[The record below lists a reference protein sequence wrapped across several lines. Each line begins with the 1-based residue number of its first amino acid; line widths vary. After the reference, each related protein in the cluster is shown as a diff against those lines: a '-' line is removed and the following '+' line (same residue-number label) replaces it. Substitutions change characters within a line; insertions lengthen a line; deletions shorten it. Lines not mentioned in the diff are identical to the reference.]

1 VTRTVWLCGP
11 ECSNHAGRTGA
22 NDYDIHQGLPLKRS
36 ALWLG
41 IVYLSQVTVIGT
53 VARCL
58 TGYRGLLMTPAPLVP
73 WRSDWLWSI
82 PLIVVTIVFH
92 SSALGLLSRGLLII
106 LKDDRKKRLP
116 RALSILVVGGSSLCT
131 IFLHGLEAG
140 MWAVAY
146 HLLGTL
152 GGGDRKDAMLFSTS
166 VMTTVGG
173 TPLHLQ
179 PGWALMGPLEA
190 LDGWILFGLTA
201 AFLFAL
207 IQKVWS
213 LEHS

>member
-1 VTRTVWLCGP
+1 
-11 ECSNHAGRTGA
+11 
-22 NDYDIHQGLPLKRS
+22 
-36 ALWLG
+36 
-41 IVYLSQVTVIGT
+41 
-53 VARCL
+53 
-58 TGYRGLLMTPAPLVP
+58 MTSSVVLAP
-73 WRSDWLWSI
+73 WRSVWLWSI

-92 SSALGLLSRGLLII
+92 SFALGMLSRGLLIL
-106 LKDDRKKRLP
+106 LKDDRKNRLTHG
-116 RALSILVVGGSSLCT
+116 LSVFVVGGSSLCT
-131 IFLHGLEAG
+131 ICLHGLEAW
-140 MWAVAY
+140 MWSVAY

-152 GGGDRKDAMLFSTS
+152 GGDRKQAMLYSIS

-173 TPLHLQ
+173 TTLHLE
-179 PGWALMGPLEA
+179 PSWALMGPLEA

>member
-1 VTRTVWLCGP
+1 
-11 ECSNHAGRTGA
+11 
-22 NDYDIHQGLPLKRS
+22 
-36 ALWLG
+36 
-41 IVYLSQVTVIGT
+41 
-53 VARCL
+53 
-58 TGYRGLLMTPAPLVP
+58 MTSVVLAPWKSV
-73 WRSDWLWSI
+73 WLWSI

-92 SSALGLLSRGLLII
+92 SFALGVLSRRLRILLEH
-106 LKDDRKKRLP
+106 DEKKRLSHT
-116 RALSILVVGGSSLCT
+116 LSVFVVGGSSLCT
-131 IFLHGLEAG
+131 ICLHGLEAW
-140 MWAVAY
+140 MWSVAY

-152 GGGDRKDAMLFSTS
+152 GGDRKDAMLYSIS

-173 TPLHLQ
+173 TNLHLE

>member
-1 VTRTVWLCGP
+1 
-11 ECSNHAGRTGA
+11 
-22 NDYDIHQGLPLKRS
+22 
-36 ALWLG
+36 
-41 IVYLSQVTVIGT
+41 
-53 VARCL
+53 
-58 TGYRGLLMTPAPLVP
+58 MTPVALAP
-73 WRSDWLWSI
+73 WKSDWLWSI
-82 PLIVVTIVFH
+82 PLILVTIVFH

-106 LKDDRKKRLP
+106 LKDDRKKRIS

-140 MWAVAY
+140 MWAVVY

-152 GGGDRKDAMLFSTS
+152 GSDRKGAMLFSLS

-173 TPLHLQ
+173 TPLHLE
-179 PGWALMGPLEA
+179 PSWALMGPLEA

>member
-1 VTRTVWLCGP
+1 
-11 ECSNHAGRTGA
+11 
-22 NDYDIHQGLPLKRS
+22 
-36 ALWLG
+36 
-41 IVYLSQVTVIGT
+41 
-53 VARCL
+53 
-58 TGYRGLLMTPAPLVP
+58 MTSVVLAPWKSV
-73 WRSDWLWSI
+73 WLWSI

-92 SSALGLLSRGLLII
+92 SFALGLLSRGLLI
-106 LKDDRKKRLP
+106 LLRDDRKKRLTH
-116 RALSILVVGGSSLCT
+116 ALSVFVVGGSSLCM
-131 IFLHGLEAG
+131 ICLHGLEAW
-140 MWAVAY
+140 MWSVAY

-152 GGGDRKDAMLFSTS
+152 GGDRKEAMLYSIS

-173 TPLHLQ
+173 TNLHLE
-179 PGWALMGPLEA
+179 PSWALMGPLEA

>member
-1 VTRTVWLCGP
+1 M
-11 ECSNHAGRTGA
+11 SSGA
-22 NDYDIHQGLPLKRS
+22 
-36 ALWLG
+36 
-41 IVYLSQVTVIGT
+41 
-53 VARCL
+53 
-58 TGYRGLLMTPAPLVP
+58 LVP
-73 WRSDWLWSI
+73 WRADWLWSI
-82 PLIVVTIVFH
+82 PLIIVTIVFH
-92 SSALGLLSRGLLII
+92 SYCLGLLSRGLLIL
-106 LKDDRKKRLP
+106 LKEDRKKRLTHS
-116 RALSILVVGGSSLCT
+116 LSVFVVGGSSLCT
-131 IFLHGLEAG
+131 ICLHGLEAW

-152 GGGDRKDAMLFSTS
+152 GGDRKDAMLYSLS

-173 TPLHLQ
+173 TNFHLE
-179 PGWALMGPLEA
+179 PSWALMGPLEA

>member
-1 VTRTVWLCGP
+1 MTSV
-11 ECSNHAGRTGA
+11 
-22 NDYDIHQGLPLKRS
+22 PL
-36 ALWLG
+36 
-41 IVYLSQVTVIGT
+41 
-53 VARCL
+53 
-58 TGYRGLLMTPAPLVP
+58 APWKSV
-73 WRSDWLWSI
+73 WLWSI

-92 SSALGLLSRGLLII
+92 SFALGLLSRGLRI
-106 LKDDRKKRLP
+106 LLEDERNKRLTHT
-116 RALSILVVGGSSLCT
+116 LSIFVVGGSSLCT
-131 IFLHGLEAG
+131 ICLHGLEAW
-140 MWAVAY
+140 MWSVAY

-152 GGGDRKDAMLFSTS
+152 GGDRKDAMLYSIS

-173 TPLHLQ
+173 TPLHLE
-179 PGWALMGPLEA
+179 PKWAIMGPLEA

>member
-1 VTRTVWLCGP
+1 MTSV
-11 ECSNHAGRTGA
+11 
-22 NDYDIHQGLPLKRS
+22 
-36 ALWLG
+36 
-41 IVYLSQVTVIGT
+41 VI
-53 VARCL
+53 A
-58 TGYRGLLMTPAPLVP
+58 P

-92 SSALGLLSRGLLII
+92 ASALGLLSRRLRIL
-106 LKDDRKKRLP
+106 LKDEGDKRIT
-116 RALSILVVGGSSLCT
+116 RALSISVVGGSSLCT
-131 IFLHGLEAG
+131 ICLHGFEAW
-140 MWAVAY
+140 MWSVAY

-152 GGGDRKDAMLFSTS
+152 GPLGGDRKDAMLYSIS

-173 TPLHLQ
+173 TPLHLE
-179 PGWALMGPLEA
+179 PKWAIMGPLEA

-213 LEHS
+213 LEQS

>member
-1 VTRTVWLCGP
+1 MNP
-11 ECSNHAGRTGA
+11 
-22 NDYDIHQGLPLKRS
+22 
-36 ALWLG
+36 
-41 IVYLSQVTVIGT
+41 GT
-53 VARCL
+53 LA
-58 TGYRGLLMTPAPLVP
+58 P

-92 SSALGLLSRGLLII
+92 SSGLGLLSRGLLIL
-106 LKDDRKKRLP
+106 LKDDRKKRLTHG
-116 RALSILVVGGSSLCT
+116 LSVFVVGGASLCAVC
-131 IFLHGLEAG
+131 LHGLEAW
-140 MWAVAY
+140 MWSVAY

-152 GGGDRKDAMLFSTS
+152 GGDRKEAMLYSIS

-173 TPLHLQ
+173 TNLHLE
-179 PGWALMGPLEA
+179 PGWQLMGPLEA
-190 LDGWILFGLTA
+190 LDGWILFGLTT

>member
-1 VTRTVWLCGP
+1 M
-11 ECSNHAGRTGA
+11 S
-22 NDYDIHQGLPLKRS
+22 
-36 ALWLG
+36 
-41 IVYLSQVTVIGT
+41 T
-53 VARCL
+53 VA
-58 TGYRGLLMTPAPLVP
+58 LVP
-73 WRSDWLWSI
+73 WKAVWLWSI

-92 SSALGLLSRGLLII
+92 SYVLGMLSRGL
-106 LKDDRKKRLP
+106 
-116 RALSILVVGGSSLCT
+116 RALLKENGEKPLSHALSLFAVGGSSLCA
-131 IFLHGLEAG
+131 ICLHGVEAW
-140 MWAVAY
+140 MWSVAY

-152 GGGDRKDAMLFSTS
+152 GGDRKTAMLYSLS

-173 TPLHLQ
+173 TNFHLE

-213 LEHS
+213 LEHP

>member
-1 VTRTVWLCGP
+1 MT
-11 ECSNHAGRTGA
+11 
-22 NDYDIHQGLPLKRS
+22 S
-36 ALWLG
+36 A
-41 IVYLSQVTVIGT
+41 
-53 VARCL
+53 A
-58 TGYRGLLMTPAPLVP
+58 LVP

-92 SSALGLLSRGLLII
+92 SFALGLLSRGLLI
-106 LKDDRKKRLP
+106 LLRDDRKKRLT
-116 RALSILVVGGSSLCT
+116 RALSVFVVGGSSLCA
-131 IFLHGLEAG
+131 ICLHGLEAW
-140 MWAVAY
+140 MWSVAY

-152 GGGDRKDAMLFSTS
+152 GGDRKDAMLYSIS

-173 TPLHLQ
+173 TNLHLE
-179 PGWALMGPLEA
+179 PSWALMGPLEA

-201 AFLFAL
+201 AFLFAV

>member
-1 VTRTVWLCGP
+1 
-11 ECSNHAGRTGA
+11 
-22 NDYDIHQGLPLKRS
+22 
-36 ALWLG
+36 
-41 IVYLSQVTVIGT
+41 
-53 VARCL
+53 
-58 TGYRGLLMTPAPLVP
+58 MTSFALVP
-73 WRSDWLWSI
+73 WRAVWLWSI

-92 SSALGLLSRGLLII
+92 SYCLGLLSRGLLIL
-106 LKDDRKKRLP
+106 LKDDRKKRLTHS
-116 RALSILVVGGSSLCT
+116 LSVFVVGGSSLCT
-131 IFLHGLEAG
+131 ICLHGLEAW
-140 MWAVAY
+140 MWSVAY

-152 GGGDRKDAMLFSTS
+152 GGDRKDAMLYSLS

-173 TPLHLQ
+173 TNFHLD